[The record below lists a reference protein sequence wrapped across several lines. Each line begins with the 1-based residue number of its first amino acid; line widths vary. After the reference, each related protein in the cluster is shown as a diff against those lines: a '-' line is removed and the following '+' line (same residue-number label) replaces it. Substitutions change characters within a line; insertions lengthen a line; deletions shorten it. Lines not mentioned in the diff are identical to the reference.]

1 MTILTAAGVLITV
14 LGIASS
20 VRARRATRSG
30 KEVAVWKGAY
40 PSAMLL
46 TVGGLLVIALGV
58 SHS

>member
-1 MTILTAAGVLITV
+1 MTILTAAGVLIA
-14 LGIASS
+14 LMGIASS

-46 TVGGLLVIALGV
+46 TGGGLLVIALGV
-58 SHS
+58 RHF